1 MLFVVL
7 LFVCSTALRDFKL
20 EVDKTQYEAGKT
32 QFELLQTQSQMPEY
46 GKCWTSTVVSL
57 QEGCKHLTDFTQS
70 RLALAYLNCFLQVQG
85 REPYPCDESMR
96 VRECMLDITESDRS
110 SLATFFTHTQNICYF
125 LQSQVWHENTQ
136 ATITRLS
143 QTSSEV
149 AENLAATTEL
159 QREALHNQEI
169 IIQQSVNLSH
179 VINSSSENLHAVI
192 SDFRKTTDEQRLLI
206 NDIFDKIASL
216 QRTMLGEFSGFYS
229 IVYYTMSVLLSYLVT
244 STPRTGSARFWMF
257 GIVTANILV
266 ERLIIYVCTSG
277 LLVVNNSEEAAYSWH
292 IFCRKVSGV
301 IAVVV
306 LVIHAV
312 RYRDLNALNNQLLLD
327 IKAELCHL
335 RGKDQALPLDEI
347 DHMSPADSD
356 PLQIIRRVAQSQASA
371 LAEGTDE
378 SDSAWSSSSDLS
390 DLEESSS
397 QYTDVSYRPNHRATE
412 MGDNSSTASMSHT
425 ESSSID
431 KEELEFLR
439 NSTPLRDGKLQR
451 MQTWSQTGYYVNNT
465 RDGSSPVSPSS
476 PGSSTPKYNL
486 RQRTLTQIMNPALK
500 EESPKTFQRQ
510 VRNLERLAMKNS
522 STLREKLKRVIADS
536 QYRIEEKN

>member
-1 MLFVVL
+1 MMLFVTL
-7 LFVCSTALRDFKL
+7 LFVCSTALRDFKF

-32 QFELLQTQSQMPEY
+32 QFELLQTQSQMPQY
-46 GKCWTSTVVSL
+46 GTCWTGTVLSL
-57 QEGCKHLTDFTQS
+57 QEGCKHVTDVTQS

-85 REPYPCDESMR
+85 REPYQCDDGMR
-96 VRECMLDITESDRS
+96 VSECMLDITESDRS

-149 AENLAATTEL
+149 AENLAATTDL
-159 QREALHNQEI
+159 QREALRNQEI

-206 NDIFDKIASL
+206 NDIFGKIASL

-257 GIVTANILV
+257 GIVTANILI

-277 LLVVNNSEEAAYSWH
+277 LLEVNNSEEAAYSWH
-292 IFCRKVSGV
+292 VFCRKVSGV
-301 IAVVV
+301 LAVVV
-306 LVIHAV
+306 LLIHAV

-327 IKAELCHL
+327 IKAELRHL
-335 RGKDQALPLDEI
+335 RGKDPALSLDKI
-347 DHMSPADSD
+347 DHMPPADSD
-356 PLQIIRRVAQSQASA
+356 PLQMIRRVTKSRTSA
-371 LAEGTDE
+371 LADGTEDDE

-390 DLEESSS
+390 DSDESSS
-397 QYTDVSYRPNHRATE
+397 RYTDVSYRPNLRATE
-412 MGDNSSTASMSHT
+412 MGDNSSTASLSYT
-425 ESSSID
+425 SID

-439 NSTPLRDGKLQR
+439 NSTPLHDGKFQSI
-451 MQTWSQTGYYVNNT
+451 QTWNQAGYYVTDT
-465 RDGSSPVSPSS
+465 RDGSSAVSPSS
-476 PGSSTPKYNL
+476 PGSSMSKYNL
-486 RQRTLTQIMNPALK
+486 RQRTPTQIMNPALR
-500 EESPKTFQRQ
+500 EESPKTFGRQ
-510 VRNLERLAMKNS
+510 VKNLQRLAMKNS
-522 STLREKLKRVIADS
+522 TAMREGLKRVIADS
-536 QYRIEEKN
+536 QYRIEDKN

>member
-1 MLFVVL
+1 MMLFVTL
-7 LFVCSTALRDFKL
+7 LFVCSTALRDFKF

-32 QFELLQTQSQMPEY
+32 QFELLQTQSQMPRY
-46 GKCWTSTVVSL
+46 GTCWTGTVLSL
-57 QEGCKHLTDFTQS
+57 QEGCKHVTDVTQS

-85 REPYPCDESMR
+85 REPYQCDDGMR
-96 VRECMLDITESDRS
+96 VSECMLDITESDRS
-110 SLATFFTHTQNICYF
+110 SLATFFTHTQSICYF

-149 AENLAATTEL
+149 AENLAATTDL
-159 QREALHNQEI
+159 QREALRNQEI

-206 NDIFDKIASL
+206 NDIFGKIASL

-257 GIVTANILV
+257 GIVTANILI

-277 LLVVNNSEEAAYSWH
+277 LLEVNNSEEAAYSWH
-292 IFCRKVSGV
+292 VFCRKVSGV
-301 IAVVV
+301 LAVVV
-306 LVIHAV
+306 LLIHAV

-327 IKAELCHL
+327 IKAELRHL
-335 RGKDQALPLDEI
+335 RGKDPALSLDEI
-347 DHMSPADSD
+347 DHMPPADSD
-356 PLQIIRRVAQSQASA
+356 TLQMIRRVTQSRTSA
-371 LAEGTDE
+371 LADGTEDDE

-390 DLEESSS
+390 DSDESSS
-397 QYTDVSYRPNHRATE
+397 RYTDVSYRPNLRATE
-412 MGDNSSTASMSHT
+412 MGDNSSTASLSYT
-425 ESSSID
+425 SID

-439 NSTPLRDGKLQR
+439 NSTPLHDGKFQSI
-451 MQTWSQTGYYVNNT
+451 QTWNQAGYYVTDT
-465 RDGSSPVSPSS
+465 RDGSSAVSPSS
-476 PGSSTPKYNL
+476 PGSSMSKYNL
-486 RQRTLTQIMNPALK
+486 RQRTPTQIMNPALR
-500 EESPKTFQRQ
+500 EESPKTFGRQ
-510 VRNLERLAMKNS
+510 VKNLQRLAMKNS
-522 STLREKLKRVIADS
+522 TAMREGLKRVIADS
-536 QYRIEEKN
+536 QYRIEDKN

>member
-1 MLFVVL
+1 MMLFVTL
-7 LFVCSTALRDFKL
+7 LFVCSTALRDFKF

-32 QFELLQTQSQMPEY
+32 QFELLQTQSQMPQY
-46 GKCWTSTVVSL
+46 GTCWTGTVLSL
-57 QEGCKHLTDFTQS
+57 QEGCKHVTDVTQS

-85 REPYPCDESMR
+85 REPYQCDDGMR
-96 VRECMLDITESDRS
+96 VSECMLDITESDRS

-149 AENLAATTEL
+149 AENLAATTDL
-159 QREALHNQEI
+159 QREALRNQEI

-206 NDIFDKIASL
+206 NDIFGKIASL

-257 GIVTANILV
+257 GIVTANILI

-277 LLVVNNSEEAAYSWH
+277 LLEVNNSEEAAYSWH
-292 IFCRKVSGV
+292 VFCRKVSGV
-301 IAVVV
+301 LAVVV
-306 LVIHAV
+306 LLIHAV

-327 IKAELCHL
+327 IKAELRHL
-335 RGKDQALPLDEI
+335 RGKDPALSLDEI
-347 DHMSPADSD
+347 DHMPPADSD
-356 PLQIIRRVAQSQASA
+356 TLQMIRRVTQSRTSA
-371 LAEGTDE
+371 LADGTEDDE

-390 DLEESSS
+390 DSDESSS
-397 QYTDVSYRPNHRATE
+397 RYTDVSYRPNLRATE
-412 MGDNSSTASMSHT
+412 MGDNSSTASLSYT
-425 ESSSID
+425 SID

-439 NSTPLRDGKLQR
+439 NSTPLHDGKFQSI
-451 MQTWSQTGYYVNNT
+451 QTWNQAGYYVTDT
-465 RDGSSPVSPSS
+465 RDGSSAVSPSS
-476 PGSSTPKYNL
+476 PGSSMSKYNL
-486 RQRTLTQIMNPALK
+486 RQRTPTQIMNPALR
-500 EESPKTFQRQ
+500 EESPKTFGRQ
-510 VRNLERLAMKNS
+510 VKNLQRLAMKNS
-522 STLREKLKRVIADS
+522 TAMREGLKRVIADS
-536 QYRIEEKN
+536 QYRTEDKN